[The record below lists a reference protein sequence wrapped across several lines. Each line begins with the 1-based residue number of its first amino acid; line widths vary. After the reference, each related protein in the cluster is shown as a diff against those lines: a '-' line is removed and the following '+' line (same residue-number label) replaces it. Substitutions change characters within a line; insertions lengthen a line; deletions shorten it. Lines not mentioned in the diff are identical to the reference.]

1 MKDTKLKATVNSQA
15 LVKIGELLSNSVML
29 GANVFLIGS
38 SVSNAIRSRR
48 QEQIRPNLQL
58 SCEVASA
65 VAGLSKVIMEHL
77 DHGTGNSDVRA

>member
-38 SVSNAIRSRR
+38 TVSNAIRSRR
-48 QEQIRPNLQL
+48 QKQISTNL
-58 SCEVASA
+58 
-65 VAGLSKVIMEHL
+65 
-77 DHGTGNSDVRA
+77 